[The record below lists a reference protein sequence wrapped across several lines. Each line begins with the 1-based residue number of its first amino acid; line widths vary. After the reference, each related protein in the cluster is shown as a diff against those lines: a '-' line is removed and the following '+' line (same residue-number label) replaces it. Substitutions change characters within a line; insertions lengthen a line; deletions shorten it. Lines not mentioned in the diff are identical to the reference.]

1 MNTRC
6 VDGTGLGELVEVSL
20 TFPATD
26 QELQLVIDIAD
37 LVALLPLKD
46 SAASRF
52 VFTADPL
59 SVLTET
65 VVDRDSAEAI
75 AKHLEAWAA
84 KIRAPFIK
92 PRKRPRA

>member
-6 VDGTGLGELVEVSL
+6 MDGTGLGELVEVSL
-20 TFPATD
+20 TSPNAD
-26 QELQLVIDIAD
+26 QEPQLIIDIAD

-46 SAASRF
+46 STAARF

-59 SVLTET
+59 SVLAET
-65 VVDRDSAEAI
+65 VVDRASAEAI

-84 KIRAPFIK
+84 KIREAFSK
-92 PRKRPRA
+92 RRKRPRV

>member
-6 VDGTGLGELVEVSL
+6 VDGTGLGELVEVWL
-20 TFPATD
+20 TFSEAD
-26 QELQLVIDIAD
+26 QEPQLLIDIAD

-46 SAASRF
+46 STASRF

-65 VVDRDSAEAI
+65 VIDRDSAEAI
-75 AKHLEAWAA
+75 AKHLDAWAA
-84 KIRAPFIK
+84 KIREPFSK
-92 PRKRPRA
+92 RQKRPRT